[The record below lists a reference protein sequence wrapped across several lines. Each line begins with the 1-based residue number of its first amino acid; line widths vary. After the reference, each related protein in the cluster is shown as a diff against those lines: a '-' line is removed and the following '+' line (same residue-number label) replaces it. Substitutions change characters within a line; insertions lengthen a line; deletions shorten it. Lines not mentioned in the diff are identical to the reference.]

1 VRIALV
7 ELVVYTV
14 YGGACSTAI

>member
-7 ELVVYTV
+7 ELVVFTV